1 MLCAAL
7 GNQGCDF
14 WWGGDSDLGLPGHQ
28 HITCLASS
36 AKRNWHLRAG
46 ASSALDGPASS
57 SVHAPAKQSCL
68 AATICSRQAEPTRA
82 VLVDNL
88 EARCKGPDDGPP
100 KVGTRQRD
108 QATTQAQQ
116 TSTTT
121 HHDGQLWLEPRAAR
135 GVGGLDWL
143 AGPPPAAAAAAP
155 LLSSSFA
162 AHRSCTAAP
171 TASPQMADSLD
182 PRRPHGL
189 AARAHRL
196 RAASR
201 AAVHLSSSRAM
212 ATWKAGAA
220 ERLRSTPPLAR
231 SPRSPS
237 PWAKSGGGGT
247 PAASESACQH
257 SSVMATSLMRSLLAA
272 PSVTSA
278 SAKVLPRLMRYESG
292 DSPLDEAMSHVP
304 RHLGLA
310 GEKPCFHH
318 PPRFSKAIDPT
329 AAPVEPSWPP
339 LVQTQ
344 PASPRRPHLSPQ
356 TSPVKSLAPSADAL
370 LSPPQLLQ
378 LSPSQSRSSLA
389 GDHCAQRTVQPPQP
403 PAAPAP
409 RRFGTLTSSAPPA
422 RATSLQSPDS
432 PIIMADGIAPA
443 VDKVGAPEPSA
454 PEAQAGAPTL
464 DAPPAP
470 HLAVCPPAPPG
481 HQPKPDAAEQNKA
494 SIPDGAGP
502 ALAAPRPVEIQS
514 VPETPVNGA
523 TPAGGTPRPEL
534 KIAEDSPAQD
544 SPKEPVV
551 ITGINEPAPT
561 PTASVPTSVPSGVET
576 PVNSLVNGGSQPAP
590 SEPAVAKEPSA
601 PSEPAAPV
609 THTGPAAEPVPA
621 PAPAPAPDAIADA
634 VLPVN
639 AEPSRPA
646 EPEQDIPPA
655 PGRPGNGITPAEPGK
670 PAVPLDEPS
679 VGEKRKFDDA
689 AASAPA
695 PAAAP
700 VPASEGPIVP
710 LTDDKTDLPPKP
722 VPAQDDQ
729 PVDKRPKVDDSTAE
743 LNGGSSSNGSA
754 KPGPGRP
761 RKDKKAAP
769 AVGRTARKTRSQGPA
784 DL

>member
-1 MLCAAL
+1 
-7 GNQGCDF
+7 
-14 WWGGDSDLGLPGHQ
+14 
-28 HITCLASS
+28 
-36 AKRNWHLRAG
+36 
-46 ASSALDGPASS
+46 
-57 SVHAPAKQSCL
+57 
-68 AATICSRQAEPTRA
+68 
-82 VLVDNL
+82 
-88 EARCKGPDDGPP
+88 
-100 KVGTRQRD
+100 
-108 QATTQAQQ
+108 
-116 TSTTT
+116 
-121 HHDGQLWLEPRAAR
+121 
-135 GVGGLDWL
+135 
-143 AGPPPAAAAAAP
+143 
-155 LLSSSFA
+155 
-162 AHRSCTAAP
+162 
-171 TASPQMADSLD
+171 
-182 PRRPHGL
+182 
-189 AARAHRL
+189 
-196 RAASR
+196 
-201 AAVHLSSSRAM
+201 
-212 ATWKAGAA
+212 
-220 ERLRSTPPLAR
+220 
-231 SPRSPS
+231 
-237 PWAKSGGGGT
+237 
-247 PAASESACQH
+247 
-257 SSVMATSLMRSLLAA
+257 
-272 PSVTSA
+272 
-278 SAKVLPRLMRYESG
+278 
-292 DSPLDEAMSHVP
+292 
-304 RHLGLA
+304 
-310 GEKPCFHH
+310 
-318 PPRFSKAIDPT
+318 
-329 AAPVEPSWPP
+329 
-339 LVQTQ
+339 
-344 PASPRRPHLSPQ
+344 
-356 TSPVKSLAPSADAL
+356 
-370 LSPPQLLQ
+370 
-378 LSPSQSRSSLA
+378 
-389 GDHCAQRTVQPPQP
+389 
-403 PAAPAP
+403 
-409 RRFGTLTSSAPPA
+409 
-422 RATSLQSPDS
+422 
-432 PIIMADGIAPA
+432 MADGIAPA